1 MKVLRTFKQQTWN
14 PQLDVAIVEGGA
26 VTVDSLP
33 VKGERETALANII
46 LKLNGHG
53 IIEERAKAERIKDL
67 KEYIKVLE
75 ETIDGSIGMAE
86 VHHEYLDC
94 GEDLKEL
101 RKRLG
106 VQTSTE

>member
-33 VKGERETALANII
+33 VKGERETALANVI
-46 LKLNGHG
+46 LQLNGHV
-53 IIEERAKAERIKDL
+53 IIEEQDGRIKDL

-75 ETIDGSIGMAE
+75 KTIDGSIGMAE
-86 VHHEYLDC
+86 VHHEYCERGQD
-94 GEDLKEL
+94 GYDW
-101 RKRLG
+101 
-106 VQTSTE
+106 VAVHSS